1 MTIKRLTP
9 GFDLINNDPHILIG
23 TFLVILIG
31 NFIMFGL
38 GAVGAKVFARLLNLP
53 EPILMGM
60 ILMFSLVGAFTVRGN
75 MVDLIVCTVAGVADV
90 ILRLAK
96 YPIAPI
102 VIGMALGTI
111 FEGKLRQGLISA
123 RGDFLEFL
131 ADPIATGVLI
141 LTALVIAGPI
151 LTGRGRKRGSA

>member
-1 MTIKRLTP
+1 MP
-9 GFDLINNDPHILIG
+9 GFNLINNDPHILVG

-38 GAVGAKVFARLLNLP
+38 GAVGAKVFTRLLNLP

-60 ILMFSLVGAFTVRGN
+60 ILMCSLVGAFTVRGN
-75 MVDLIVCTVAGVADV
+75 MVDLIVCTVAGVAGV

-102 VIGMALGTI
+102 VIGIALGKI
-111 FEGKLRQGLISA
+111 FEGELLQGLISA

-131 ADPIATGVLI
+131 ANPIAIGILI
-141 LTALVIAGPI
+141 LTVLMIARPM
-151 LTGRGRKRGSA
+151 LARRRHKSGSA